1 MYSVLI
7 KVCCT
12 VQCCAEIKSKSTP
25 DSNNSTETYSPTSC
39 CHDDEQTRPA
49 ATEPWEQDAQ
59 LSHAHTHRHTRLS
72 YTSLSS
78 NFFISLFFPNLS
90 CFLSLFIYSSLSL
103 IPYFSLNTFSILF
116 FPTLCFFSLI
126 FITPLAFFLH
136 LFISFFLLFYTHLFL
151 FVLFLSYSIPPPP
164 PQSFN
169 CSFFHPLLISAF
181 CFLFLS
187 IFILSSCSVLP
198 SLSLNRHKCVH
209 GLFFVFLT

>member
-59 LSHAHTHRHTRLS
+59 LSHAHTHTDTHGYPILLS
-72 YTSLSS
+72 LLTFSYHSFFLIYLAFFLCLFIPPSLSFHTSLW
-78 NFFISLFFPNLS
+78 I
-90 CFLSLFIYSSLSL
+90 LSLFY
-103 IPYFSLNTFSILF
+103 F
-116 FPTLCFFSLI
+116 FPLFVFSPSYS
-126 FITPLAFFLH
+126 ITPLAFFLH

-151 FVLFLSYSIPPPP
+151 FVLFLSYSIHPPPP
-164 PQSFN
+164 
-169 CSFFHPLLISAF
+169 
-181 CFLFLS
+181 
-187 IFILSSCSVLP
+187 IF
-198 SLSLNRHKCVH
+198 
-209 GLFFVFLT
+209 

>member
-78 NFFISLFFPNLS
+78 NFFISLFFLNLS

-126 FITPLAFFLH
+126 FHHSSCFLPPFIYFLLSLILYSPLSIRTFSFLFYIPPAPLNLLIFLSFILYLFRSFAFF
-136 LFISFFLLFYTHLFL
+136 FFPSSSFPL
-151 FVLFLSYSIPPPP
+151 VP
-164 PQSFN
+164 
-169 CSFFHPLLISAF
+169 FFRVYL
-181 CFLFLS
+181 
-187 IFILSSCSVLP
+187 
-198 SLSLNRHKCVH
+198 
-209 GLFFVFLT
+209 